1 MEKSTIRARSP
12 GTVTGTGTAT
22 YQVKFHS
29 YIPVII
35 RHIHSFLART
45 E

>member
-12 GTVTGTGTAT
+12 GTVTAT
-22 YQVKFHS
+22 YQVKVHS
-29 YIPVII
+29 YIPVVV